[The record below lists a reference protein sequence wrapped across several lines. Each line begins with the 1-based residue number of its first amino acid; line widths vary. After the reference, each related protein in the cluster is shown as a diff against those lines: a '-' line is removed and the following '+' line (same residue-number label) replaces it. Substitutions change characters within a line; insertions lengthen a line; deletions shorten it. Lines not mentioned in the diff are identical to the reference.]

1 MRYLDEEADDP
12 ILSVVNIIDVFLV
25 IIVVLVIMVVQ
36 NPLNPL
42 NADDVVVVTNPG
54 KDDMSITVKKGEKLE
69 RYESTGAIGEGA
81 GIKAGVTYRMDD
93 GSLVYVPESG

>member
-1 MRYLDEEADDP
+1 MHYLEEEPDDP

-25 IIVVLVIMVVQ
+25 IIVVLVIMVAQ

-42 NADDVVVVTNPG
+42 NAEDVVVTNPG

-93 GSLVYVPESG
+93 GSLVYVPESD